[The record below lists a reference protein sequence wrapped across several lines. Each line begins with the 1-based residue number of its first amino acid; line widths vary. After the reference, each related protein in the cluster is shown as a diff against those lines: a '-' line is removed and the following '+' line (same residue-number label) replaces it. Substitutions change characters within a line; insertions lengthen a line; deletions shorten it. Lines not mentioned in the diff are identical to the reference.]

1 MKRLAAALLITLLT
15 AGAAPAWSDEVGQ
28 ATRVQRFAYQTPPQ
42 QQKSALY
49 RFGKV
54 ERNAR
59 LETVASGALEVTFTD
74 GSHLTLGSS
83 SAMVV
88 DNYVFES
95 PQNAN
100 QTLNLTRGLFRF
112 VSGSMPKD
120 KVRLQ
125 TPAVSIGIRGTIIKA
140 QIYDNGSGTI
150 FFEHG
155 LGFITNAKGQT
166 VEVSEGQLVTISA
179 DGSISPPSNRKWD
192 SGDHAIDQGLQAFG
206 QIFGGPGAGS
216 GGNGGFGAQPAS
228 NAATSP

>member
-1 MKRLAAALLITLLT
+1 MKRLAAALLITLLIGGT
-15 AGAAPAWSDEVGQ
+15 APAWSEDVGQ

-42 QQKSALY
+42 QQKTALY

-88 DNYVFES
+88 DNYVFDS
-95 PQNAN
+95 QQNAN

-112 VSGSMPKD
+112 VSGAMPKD

-125 TPAVSIGIRGTIIKA
+125 TPTVSIGIRGTTIKA
-140 QIYDNGSGTI
+140 QINDNGSETI

-155 LGFITNAKGQT
+155 VGFISNAKGQT
-166 VEVSEGQLVTISA
+166 VEISEGQLVTVSA
-179 DGSISPPSNRKWD
+179 DGSISLPTKSRWN

-206 QIFGGPGAGS
+206 QVFGGPGAGS
-216 GGNGGFGAQPAS
+216 GGNGGFSTQPTG